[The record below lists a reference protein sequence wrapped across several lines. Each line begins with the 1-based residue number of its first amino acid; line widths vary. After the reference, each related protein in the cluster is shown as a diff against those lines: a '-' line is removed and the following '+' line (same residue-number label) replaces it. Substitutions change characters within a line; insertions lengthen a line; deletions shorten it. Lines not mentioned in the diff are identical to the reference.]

1 MVCNVA
7 AAAQVRGLGPG
18 AVNGQV
24 RGLWPGAVMS
34 INVACRC
41 VAYGL
46 AQSVSRTVAVQLAI
60 IERRHVRVFE
70 LVGELHC
77 ARC

>member
-7 AAAQVRGLGPG
+7 AAAQVRGLWPG

-46 AQSVSRTVAVQLAI
+46 AQSVSRTVAVQFAI
-60 IERRHVRVFE
+60 IERRYVRVFE